1 MADLL
6 NLYQAVLLH
15 GRTEE
20 RVQTQTHL
28 SKIILHEAVDRLQK
42 ENADAYDI
50 RLGLRQFGQSMLR
63 LDKIVME
70 TMLNEILPP
79 VHTPLTLGGPQQGSA
94 EHVQNVCHAVCN
106 DHAKELEEA
115 YGEAD
120 REALSKLMDDGYLP
134 RDIYDAWQDN
144 NQFARLVNDSV
155 AKNGYEDRLRREIA
169 EERELRVQQEKPRA
183 EEALQSFREQNEHKF
198 TGKQDGFTLYHDGE
212 AALYLLQDCKFLP
225 DTVRSVVEESD
236 ARFQQREDYL
246 DKLME
251 KSGEVL
257 RIYRDIENAP
267 DIDDASSP
275 SEVYLGMAHNY
286 MERNHLKQLNY
297 IDDRKIIQDMRNYE
311 FPDKF
316 LSQVLDRVSPVAKE
330 PGRDTEQY
338 ISAVLTKDAELDAMI
353 EKTITEKDFVQA
365 SDTYRAVIDRFDKEM
380 RKKGYINGIG
390 ETNIRTYFD
399 CLAARKLLKL
409 HYGEKEIQKAIK
421 ENSPNE
427 GVYHDNYARWMLTKA
442 KKIIKKEQNLLKGA
456 VKKLPSKE
464 ACKTFAGMTA
474 LGFTAYMVYQAVLQE
489 KLLLNPT
496 FAARLFDANID
507 RETVETCLV
516 KYPDFDREALTGVL
530 RERSPRAELLYTT
543 GLPEEKNYAEHV
555 IRDVQRDMDEQKGI
569 VHEEENLLYEFNR
582 HRGLAYQGIQAQ
594 DADPSY
600 QYGKSAL
607 QLRLKGNDELAVRNA
622 LLQSVTDDMPITKPP
637 EKFVDHILQRTED
650 VYQRL
655 MSVKTWDASRT
666 PTQQESQLDGA
677 KKGYMDALHEQ
688 YLRHHSIR
696 PSMDIEILRAMME
709 SKKYELD
716 EVLSAIRACSPI
728 AVEPGRDDT
737 YITNYLKGIATAQNT
752 NGAARKKDPLEEQRK
767 AAQEQKEKQEQE
779 QKEREATEEKIAA
792 EKKNVTFRPSKN
804 DIMDD
809 KDRLRKEKPNP
820 REYPAKTAKEE
831 YEYQRDEMEKRHPF
845 LDYDAQ
851 MDIIIAGTMIME
863 GFILADITDALNQ
876 CSPCH
881 DSQTNYG
888 ERVSA
893 RASDEFQRT
902 YSKQEFADGSSREVE
917 NVRTRTYQDGMVT
930 ETDTTTTTETTVSE
944 S

>member
-6 NLYQAVLLH
+6 NLYQAELQH

-20 RVQTQTHL
+20 RVQEQTQI
-28 SKIILHEAVDRLQK
+28 SKVIMREAADRLQK

-50 RLGLRQFGQSMLR
+50 RLGLRQFGQSIFR

-79 VHTPLTLGGPQQGSA
+79 TAASLTFGAPRQGGA

-106 DHAKELEEA
+106 DHAKELEAA

-120 REALSKLMDDGYLP
+120 HEALSKLMDDGYLP

-144 NQFARLVNDSV
+144 NQFARLVNDPV
-155 AKNGYEDRLRREIA
+155 AKNGYEDRIRRDIA
-169 EERELRVQQEKPRA
+169 EERDLRVQQEKPRA
-183 EEALQSFREQNEHKF
+183 EEALQAFQQQNEHKF
-198 TGKQDGFTLYHDGE
+198 TGNQEGFTLYHDGE

-225 DTVRSVVEESD
+225 DTVRSVIEESD
-236 ARFQQREDYL
+236 VRFQQREDYL
-246 DKLME
+246 DKLMD

-257 RIYRDIENAP
+257 RMYRDIENAP
-267 DIDDASSP
+267 DLDDASSP

-286 MERNHLKQLNY
+286 MERNHLKQLGY
-297 IDDRKIIQDMRNYE
+297 VDDRKIIQDMRDYD

-316 LSQVLDRVSPVAKE
+316 LSQVLDLVSPVAKE
-330 PGRDTEQY
+330 PGRDAEQY
-338 ISAVLTKDAELDAMI
+338 VSAVLTKDAELDATI
-353 EKTITEKDFVQA
+353 VKTITEKDFVQA
-365 SDTYRAVIDRFDKEM
+365 SDTYRGLIDRFDKDM

-421 ENSPNE
+421 KNSPND
-427 GVYHDNYARWMLTKA
+427 GVYHDNYARWILTKA
-442 KKIIKKEQNLLKGA
+442 KKVIKREQNLLKGA
-456 VKKLPSKE
+456 IKKLPSKE
-464 ACKTFAGMTA
+464 TCKTFAEVTA

-496 FAARLFDANID
+496 FAAHLFDANID
-507 RETVETCLV
+507 RETAETCLV

-530 RERSPRAELLYTT
+530 RETSPRVELLYGT

-555 IRDVQRDMDEQKGI
+555 IRDVQREMDEQKGI

-607 QLRLKGNDELAVRNA
+607 QLRLKGNDELAVRSA
-622 LLQSVTDDMPITKPP
+622 LLQSVTDDMPIAKKPD
-637 EKFVDHILQRTED
+637 EFVDDILRQTED

-655 MSVKTWDASRT
+655 MAVKTWDASKT
-666 PTQQESQLDGA
+666 EQKENQLDGA
-677 KKGYMDALHEQ
+677 KKSYMDALHER

-696 PSMDIEILRAMME
+696 PSMDIEILKGLME

-737 YITNYLKGIATAQNT
+737 YITNYLKGIATAQNA
-752 NGAARKKDPLEEQRK
+752 NGVVRKKDPLEAQRK
-767 AAQEQKEKQEQE
+767 AAQEQKEKEEQE
-779 QKEREATEEKIAA
+779 KKEREAAEKKQAA
-792 EKKNVTFRPSKN
+792 EKKDANFQPSKN

-809 KDRLRKEKPNP
+809 KDRLRDEKPNP
-820 REYPAKTAKEE
+820 REDPAETAKEE
-831 YEYQRDEMEKRHPF
+831 YEYQRDEMGKRHPF
-845 LDYDAQ
+845 LSYDAQ
-851 MDIIIAGTMIME
+851 MDIIIAGTMLME
-863 GFILADITDALNQ
+863 GFLLADITDALNQ
-876 CSPCH
+876 CSPCR
-881 DSQTNYG
+881 DSQENYG
-888 ERVSA
+888 DRVAA
-893 RASDEFQRT
+893 RADSEFQKE
-902 YSKQEFADGSSREVE
+902 YSKQEFADGSSREVTK
-917 NVRTRTYQDGMVT
+917 VRTLTHADGMVT
-930 ETDTTTTTETTVSE
+930 QTDTTTTTDTVVV
-944 S
+944 